1 MERRAELFSRGFL
14 MVYPH
19 ANFRSGAST
28 REIMAINL
36 MSILSEGPAVSLKG
50 SPTVS
55 PTTAA
60 RWSPEPFPP
69 SGRDSMSFLAL
80 SHAPPALDMKIA
92 SRPPETVA
100 PTKSPVSTAGPPISP
115 ARIGAAIADMPGRIM
130 LFSAVCVE
138 ISTQLR

>member
-36 MSILSEGPAVSLKG
+36 MSILSEGPAVSLNG

-80 SHAPPALDMKIA
+80 SHAPP
-92 SRPPETVA
+92 VA